1 MINGRYEELK
11 IRIRRRIYY
20 IDFMRVIEVSL
31 HIPRIIQYEMYA
43 SS

>member
-1 MINGRYEELK
+1 MINGYEEHK
-11 IRIRRRIYY
+11 IGIGRRIYY
-20 IDFMRVIEVSL
+20 VDFTRVVEVSL